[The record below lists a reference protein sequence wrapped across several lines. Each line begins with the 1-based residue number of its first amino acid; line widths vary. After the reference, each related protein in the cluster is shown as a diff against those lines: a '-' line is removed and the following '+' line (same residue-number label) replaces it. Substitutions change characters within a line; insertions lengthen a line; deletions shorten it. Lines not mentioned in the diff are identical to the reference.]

1 MHIVAVEDQIAVV
14 DAAVAVGD
22 DAVVVGRG
30 RIGQGLWGSHRCK
43 GSQGSCH
50 SLKREKKII
59 INFFTETIHI
69 ATLFLTEY

>member
-43 GSQGSCH
+43 GGQGSCH
-50 SLKREKKII
+50 SLKDRKSVM
-59 INFFTETIHI
+59 
-69 ATLFLTEY
+69 